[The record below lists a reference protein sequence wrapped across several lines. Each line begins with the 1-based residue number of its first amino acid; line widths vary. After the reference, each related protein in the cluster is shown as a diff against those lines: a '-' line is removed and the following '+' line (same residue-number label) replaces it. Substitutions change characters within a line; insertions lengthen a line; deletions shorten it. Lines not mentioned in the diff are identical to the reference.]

1 MTADAAVLV
10 FDAVT
15 FGYRGVELPVLSR
28 VNLSFAA
35 GAIALICGPTGSGKS
50 TLLRCANGLA
60 PHFTGGVLG
69 GQILIDGEDVTGSK
83 PSDLAVRIG
92 YVNQQPDRGLVGQTV
107 TDEIVFGME
116 QLGISREAMRRR
128 LEEFAKRLSLEGLLG
143 RETSSLSGGE
153 QQRVAIAAA
162 LAAGQ
167 RILLLDEPTS
177 ALDGDAT
184 HATMQLLR
192 ELADE
197 EGIAILLVEHRIERV
212 LDWVDSITVISNDGT
227 AAQASRAA
235 AGRELWRD
243 YRLLPPFMEL
253 AKIAGW
259 TEVPLSITDAQ
270 ESWNARPAAW
280 NSLSVRADSDVIF
293 EANGLVVEH
302 RVARKQSIRAI
313 DGIDIRLNSGEVL
326 GILGSN
332 GAGKSSLLW
341 KLQSLTH
348 AVMVPQ
354 QASDLLF
361 LPSVGDEFRESDRY
375 AGVELGTTANLFVQL
390 VGRVDTAMHPR
401 DLSAGRQLALALAVQ
416 LVKDSRVILLDEP
429 TRGLDYAA
437 KRALVELLRNLQHE
451 GRAIVVA
458 SHDIEFLAAIC
469 DRVLT
474 LRAGRVEALRSAEQ
488 QFGFGGATEGELAQ
502 VSCRPGLIR
511 LSQVEPGPATTVRR
525 EASNA

>member
-1 MTADAAVLV
+1 
-10 FDAVT
+10 
-15 FGYRGVELPVLSR
+15 
-28 VNLSFAA
+28 
-35 GAIALICGPTGSGKS
+35 
-50 TLLRCANGLA
+50 
-60 PHFTGGVLG
+60 
-69 GQILIDGEDVTGSK
+69 
-83 PSDLAVRIG
+83 
-92 YVNQQPDRGLVGQTV
+92 
-107 TDEIVFGME
+107 
-116 QLGISREAMRRR
+116 
-128 LEEFAKRLSLEGLLG
+128 
-143 RETSSLSGGE
+143 
-153 QQRVAIAAA
+153 
-162 LAAGQ
+162 
-167 RILLLDEPTS
+167 
-177 ALDGDAT
+177 
-184 HATMQLLR
+184 
-192 ELADE
+192 
-197 EGIAILLVEHRIERV
+197 
-212 LDWVDSITVISNDGT
+212 
-227 AAQASRAA
+227 
-235 AGRELWRD
+235 
-243 YRLLPPFMEL
+243 
-253 AKIAGW
+253 
-259 TEVPLSITDAQ
+259 
-270 ESWNARPAAW
+270 
-280 NSLSVRADSDVIF
+280 VIF
-293 EANGLVVEH
+293 EANDLVVEH

-525 EASNA
+525 EASDA